1 MKEKCVIYNIEILTD
16 CFCKIGDGKPEIRGT
31 SIRGMIR
38 EWTRLLGG
46 NPDNVWGGK
55 GGNAGKVGIAIS
67 NVNSEKSD
75 SFLMPH
81 KGGNKPSAIEAGAT
95 FELVLS
101 RLVGCT
107 DQMWYEAKKN
117 VENWLLLGCLG
128 QRANRA
134 AGSVWNS
141 DWNYKSKKDFLAK
154 SPTNCVLLSNEGFDD
169 PEKVRTIASD
179 TVAGHPEI
187 FGDIKRKDDYGSKR
201 ISSPI
206 KMKVIKI
213 DGKFHLLL
221 FAKQMDILTK
231 AVKLVKYDRPDNENW
246 SKVSFE

>member
-1 MKEKCVIYNIEILTD
+1 MKEKKMIYNIEILTD
-16 CFCKIGDGKPEIRGT
+16 CFCKIGEGKPEIRGM

-46 NPDNVWGGK
+46 NPDDVWGGK
-55 GGNAGKVGIAIS
+55 GGNAGKAGIAIS
-67 NVNSEKSD
+67 SISSRKTD
-75 SFLMPH
+75 SFLLPH
-81 KGGNKPSAIEAGAT
+81 KGGIKPSAIEAGAT

-107 DQMWYEAKKN
+107 DQMWIEAQKN

-141 DWNYKSKKDFLAK
+141 DWNFKSQKEFLEK
-154 SPTNCVLLSNEGFDD
+154 SPTKNILLSNEGFNN
-169 PEKVRTIASD
+169 PEEVRIIASD
-179 TVAGHPEI
+179 TVAGHPDI
-187 FGDIKRKDDYGSKR
+187 FGDIKRKDDYRSER
-201 ISSPI
+201 VSSPI
-206 KMKVIKI
+206 KMKVVKI
-213 DGKFHLLL
+213 AGKFHLLL
-221 FAKQMDILTK
+221 FAKQPIILVK
-231 AVKLVKYDRPDNENW
+231 AVKLVKYDRPDNKNW

>member
-1 MKEKCVIYNIEILTD
+1 MKETMMTYNIEILTD
-16 CFCKIGDGKPEIRGT
+16 CFCKIGEGKPEIRGM

-55 GGNAGKVGIAIS
+55 GGNAGKVAISVS
-67 NVNSEKSD
+67 NVNSRKTNS
-75 SFLMPH
+75 LLLPH
-81 KGGNKPSAIEAGAT
+81 KGGTKPSAIEAGAT
-95 FELVLS
+95 FDLGLS

-107 DQMWYEAKKN
+107 DQMWSEVKRN

-141 DWNYKSKKDFLAK
+141 AWNYQSKKEFWEKSPAK
-154 SPTNCVLLSNEGFDD
+154 SIFLSNEGFND
-169 PEKVRTIASD
+169 PEEVRIIASD
-179 TVAGHPEI
+179 TVAGHPDI
-187 FGDIKRKDDYGSKR
+187 FGDFKKHE
-201 ISSPI
+201 SSSV
-206 KMKVIKI
+206 KMKVVRIA
-213 DGKFHLLL
+213 GKFHLLL
-221 FAKQMDILTK
+221 FAKQQIILVK
-231 AVKLVKYDRPDNENW
+231 AVKLVKDDRPDNKNW